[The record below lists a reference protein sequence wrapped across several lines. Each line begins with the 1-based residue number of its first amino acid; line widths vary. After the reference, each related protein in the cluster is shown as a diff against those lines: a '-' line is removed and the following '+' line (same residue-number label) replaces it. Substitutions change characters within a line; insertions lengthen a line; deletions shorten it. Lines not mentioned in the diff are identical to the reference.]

1 MTILAIK
8 PFFQKTYSAFDLDDI
23 VEDFDAKLNAD
34 TTIPVDEDGFN
45 EGVFEVIINWR
56 KE

>member
-1 MTILAIK
+1 MTIQAIK
-8 PFFQKTYSAFDLDDI
+8 PFFQKTYCAEELDDI
-23 VEDFDAKLNAD
+23 LENFYEKLNAD
-34 TTIPVDEDGFN
+34 TTIPVDEYGLN